1 MNKEPRIKIEI
12 SSKAGQG
19 GESIARKI
27 REDLTGHGFP
37 IEFTSPTGAFETWQG
52 QPGAIPIVMRC
63 IQLKRDDEPV
73 TVLVRQSPMVSEPLL
88 LGNTYRLLSGNTV
101 MIVEVN
107 NKPGYES
114 VKGNDGAWRY
124 NRQNDRGRVTGSPHD
139 FSEPR
144 NIIPLYSRNDPGVLE
159 GLQIDL
165 RIATN
170 RANHYLDKLNRLRAV
185 LDV

>member
-37 IEFTSPTGAFETWQG
+37 IEFTSPTGVFETWQG

-73 TVLVRQSPMVSEPLL
+73 QQLPSTKPVLSEILL
-88 LGNTYRLLSGNTV
+88 VGNTYRLQCGLKVT
-101 MIVEVN
+101 ITEAN
-107 NKPGYES
+107 NQPGYEC
-114 VKGNDGAWRY
+114 VKADDNVWRY
-124 NRQNDRGRVTGSPHD
+124 NRDNDRGRCTGSPHD
-139 FSEPR
+139 FSDPL
-144 NIIPLYSRNDPGVLE
+144 NIVPLYAHNEPGLLE
-159 GLQIDL
+159 SLQIDL
-165 RIATN
+165 RLAN
-170 RANHYLDKLNRLRAV
+170 RRADGYLDKLNQARRV